1 METLKMVM
9 RQSKHA
15 KMYDYALQIRNA
27 KKSSRYLLEYILYLY
42 SGYVP
47 KYSVLKNISVHYC
60 RCSNCI
66 EYILGYLFKI
76 LNINPWTDTGTHI
89 CTDISRLILKQLT
102 PSMLLSKHLK
112 KKL

>member
-1 METLKMVM
+1 MVM

-47 KYSVLKNISVHYC
+47 KYSVLKKYKC
-60 RCSNCI
+60 A
-66 EYILGYLFKI
+66 
-76 LNINPWTDTGTHI
+76 
-89 CTDISRLILKQLT
+89 
-102 PSMLLSKHLK
+102 LLSL
-112 KKL
+112 